1 MEISIVIPAYNEEGN
16 IAPLYEKIA
25 ESLSKITSK
34 YEIIY
39 VDDGSTDMTANNVEA
54 LHKKDSKVHLI
65 QFRKNFGKAAA
76 LSAGIENAKGEIII
90 TLDADLQDDPSEIS
104 KLINKLNEGFD
115 LVVGWKKDR
124 KDPFI
129 TKKLPSKIF
138 NLLIRIL
145 HKVNIHDSDC
155 NFRVM
160 RKELAKDLLFY
171 GGLFR
176 YIPSLA
182 NWKGYKVTEE
192 PVEHQKR
199 FSGKAKF
206 KSLGRLVKGF
216 LDLIT
221 TTFLIKYRN
230 SPLYFFGSSGLALLF
245 LGFIGGLSLLYNKY
259 INGQLIGG
267 RPLLLL
273 TALLIILGV
282 QFIFFGLLAEMITHN
297 SQSQTKNYN
306 IKKKI

>member
-16 IAPLYEKIA
+16 ITPLYEKII
-25 ESLSKITSK
+25 ESLSKITNK

-65 QFRKNFGKAAA
+65 QFRK
-76 LSAGIENAKGEIII
+76 I
-90 TLDADLQDDPSEIS
+90 
-104 KLINKLNEGFD
+104 FD
-115 LVVGWKKDR
+115 
-124 KDPFI
+124 
-129 TKKLPSKIF
+129 
-138 NLLIRIL
+138 
-145 HKVNIHDSDC
+145 KVKIHDSDC

-230 SPLYFFGSSGLALLF
+230 
-245 LGFIGGLSLLYNKY
+245 
-259 INGQLIGG
+259 
-267 RPLLLL
+267 
-273 TALLIILGV
+273 
-282 QFIFFGLLAEMITHN
+282 
-297 SQSQTKNYN
+297 
-306 IKKKI
+306 